1 MSSFIFGFGL
11 LIFLFFLL
19 VRLGIFK
26 SWAILKTLPGL
37 MSARMF
43 YALLPMSLEFMV
55 LSFLPAIPG
64 YDSREAPFIWLLL
77 IITGGGPLLGF
88 WFMYRPPKWI
98 VPRWLRWLEQE
109 YGYCADILL
118 EEAQRMDRWQ
128 WEMQVRTQVGMQ
140 AWIDAVFV
148 CRQKDIDFA
157 WKAEKFYLIEQQVV
171 QRKSYVM
178 KPGMTIESD
187 VPVHR
192 QGDITITREEI
203 DEVVVVK
210 NAQYRMDDKYRR

>member
-1 MSSFIFGFGL
+1 M
-11 LIFLFFLL
+11 
-19 VRLGIFK
+19 
-26 SWAILKTLPGL
+26 
-37 MSARMF
+37 
-43 YALLPMSLEFMV
+43 
-55 LSFLPAIPG
+55 
-64 YDSREAPFIWLLL
+64 
-77 IITGGGPLLGF
+77 
-88 WFMYRPPKWI
+88 
-98 VPRWLRWLEQE
+98 EQE